1 MARTEYTFAAR
12 YARGWNE
19 YTKPVT
25 FRSSATTRAGIIRAA
40 AKAGARATYTDVW
53 EIPDARITAD
63 NGDTL
68 VLNSGEQYDLWSIAR
83 DFVFDLAYGYAK

>member
-1 MARTEYTFAAR
+1 MARISYTFTAR

-19 YTKPVT
+19 YAKPVA
-25 FRSSATTRAGIIRAA
+25 FKSSATTRAGIIRAA

-53 EIPDARITAD
+53 EIPDARISAN

-68 VLNSGEQYDLWSIAR
+68 VLTNGEQYDLWSIAR